1 MNRTIALLIPAILLM
16 AMALIIFQQFH
27 SSSSEEEL
35 VLQSAN
41 PARTE
46 GGSAGAPSQLPGT
59 GAPAQPPLPGLQ
71 AQPEKP
77 AQEPALK
84 PETPVQQALQDPV
97 KPAKNKPEQQQAA
110 SAAAEASSVS
120 QPPAGVPEVKAPSQT
135 EQKPAPKEEK
145 KPEARAEQKP
155 EQKPDQKPEQKSEQ
169 KPETKPEKPAAEQ
182 AVTGGTHKMQ
192 SIKFEYQGSDM
203 LLVMNADSQFEYKS
217 FQLASPERLVVD
229 VIGTWSGVDLPSVP
243 SNRLIKGVR
252 GGKTD
257 RGYRIVLDLKETP
270 KGYETKRDANK
281 VTIRV
286 Y

>member
-16 AMALIIFQQFH
+16 AMALIVFQQFH

-35 VLQSAN
+35 NLQSVNPERAAN
-41 PARTE
+41 
-46 GGSAGAPSQLPGT
+46 GSAGAPSPLSGT
-59 GAPAQPPLPGLQ
+59 GTPVQPPLPGLQ

-77 AQEPALK
+77 VQEPALK
-84 PETPVQQALQDPV
+84 PETSAQQQTLQEPEKSV
-97 KPAKNKPEQQQAA
+97 KNQPEQQQAA
-110 SAAAEASSVS
+110 SAAAGASSVT
-120 QPPAGVPEVKAPSQT
+120 QPPAEPPAPKAPPKT
-135 EQKPAPKEEK
+135 EEKPAPKEEK
-145 KPEARAEQKP
+145 KPEQKP
-155 EQKPDQKPEQKSEQ
+155 EQKPEA
-169 KPETKPEKPAAEQ
+169 KPEKAAAEQ
-182 AVTGGTHKMQ
+182 AAAGQAHKMH

-203 LLVMNADSQFEYKS
+203 LLVMSADTEFEYKS

-229 VIGTWSGVDLPSVP
+229 VIGAWSGMSLPNVP

-281 VTIRV
+281 VTVRV

>member
-1 MNRTIALLIPAILLM
+1 
-16 AMALIIFQQFH
+16 
-27 SSSSEEEL
+27 
-35 VLQSAN
+35 
-41 PARTE
+41 
-46 GGSAGAPSQLPGT
+46 
-59 GAPAQPPLPGLQ
+59 
-71 AQPEKP
+71 
-77 AQEPALK
+77 
-84 PETPVQQALQDPV
+84 
-97 KPAKNKPEQQQAA
+97 
-110 SAAAEASSVS
+110 
-120 QPPAGVPEVKAPSQT
+120 
-135 EQKPAPKEEK
+135 
-145 KPEARAEQKP
+145 
-155 EQKPDQKPEQKSEQ
+155 
-169 KPETKPEKPAAEQ
+169 
-182 AVTGGTHKMQ
+182 MQ

>member
-46 GGSAGAPSQLPGT
+46 GGFAGAPGQLPGT

-84 PETPVQQALQDPV
+84 PETSAQQTLQEPA
-97 KPAKNKPEQQQAA
+97 KPAKNQPEQHQAA
-110 SAAAEASSVS
+110 SAAAGASSVS
-120 QPPAGVPEVKAPSQT
+120 QPPAVAPEVKAPSQA

-145 KPEARAEQKP
+145 KPEARPEQKP
-155 EQKPDQKPEQKSEQ
+155 EHKPEHKPEQ
-169 KPETKPEKPAAEQ
+169 KPETKPEKPVAEQ
-182 AVTGGTHKMQ
+182 AAAGGTHKMQ

-229 VIGTWSGVDLPSVP
+229 VIGTWNGVDLPSVP